1 MTITAV
7 EPAQRQASAYTA
19 WDYLRFL
26 LLALLIAVPLG
37 LPYFVPQ
44 EATLSQLKNAAVV
57 RPFDGVEFSQRGFS
71 EQLPP
76 SKPPA
81 HQARNVQLHFTE
93 GHKSFY
99 VEVVN
104 APEGLRVEP
113 GERYGHQVIR
123 GDLRVWA
130 EENLHVSATPS
141 TKSFSPTWT
150 VGGRNVPGWIAGLA
164 ISSMISVLYLIMA
177 GPYPWRATRWAWFWL
192 VTTPVGLVAFLVL
205 SGRFPLI
212 ALPKWPQRRLIGI
225 WAFLLSFPLHGL
237 RLWF

>member
-7 EPAQRQASAYTA
+7 QHAQRQASAYTA

-44 EATLSQLKNAAVV
+44 EATLSQLTNAAGAGQVDV
-57 RPFDGVEFSQRGFS
+57 VEFSEWGSSRQ
-71 EQLPP
+71 QP
-76 SKPPA
+76 SSNPSA
-81 HQARNVQLHFTE
+81 NQVRNVQLHFTQ
-93 GHKSFY
+93 GHKLLY
-99 VEVVN
+99 VEALN
-104 APEGLRVEP
+104 APEGLRLEP
-113 GERYGHQVIR
+113 SQRAGHLVIR

-130 EENLHVSATPS
+130 EENLHMSATPT